1 MYTCPHCGEPG
12 ITWWQKATLGP
23 AGARICKRCGQ
34 RVSVPWGQ
42 NFLIMIPTIA
52 LVMSAA
58 FFLGGWI
65 RIAVLVA
72 GAVVATSIHGKW
84 MPLRKK

>member
-1 MYTCPHCGEPG
+1 
-12 ITWWQKATLGP
+12 
-23 AGARICKRCGQ
+23 
-34 RVSVPWGQ
+34 
-42 NFLIMIPTIA
+42 MIPTIA